1 MNTGDPDRVIA
12 LIAAAETLASAWQT
26 MLASNTDGLD
36 PATVQTASADLD
48 ATLAHAS
55 SLIHALASGSGE
67 L

>member
-36 PATVQTASADLD
+36 PATVQTAGADLI
-48 ATLAHAS
+48 LH
-55 SLIHALASGSGE
+55 LGKVALRVQGCR
-67 L
+67 

>member
-36 PATVQTASADLD
+36 PATVQTASADLIFH
-48 ATLAHAS
+48 LGKV
-55 SLIHALASGSGE
+55 ALRVQGCR
-67 L
+67 